1 MKLAIIIGFMAMLV
15 VMGCSYTVTDDNS
28 MDNIED
34 SSMDDSSIEDSSMD
48 DSAVDDS
55 SMDDSSIDDTPTD
68 DASDSPSLDESA
80 ADLGIEADTEPI
92 ELGELI

>member
-1 MKLAIIIGFMAMLV
+1 MKLAIIIGIAAMLV
-15 VMGCSYTVTDDNS
+15 VMGCANTVPSDDDTPTDDTS
-28 MDNIED
+28 M
-34 SSMDDSSIEDSSMD
+34 
-48 DSAVDDS
+48 DDS